1 MGALAMLNTL
11 RVDMVRKR
19 YPKGAVNR
27 VSEAFWALEGEI
39 HDMREHIKAL
49 EEECDKWVRLAKD
62 ARLKEL
68 MEDES

>member
-1 MGALAMLNTL
+1 MGALAILNSL

-27 VSEAFWALEGEI
+27 VSEAFWALEREL
-39 HDMREHIKAL
+39 HDMRAHIRAL

-62 ARLKEL
+62 ARLREL
-68 MEDES
+68 MEGE